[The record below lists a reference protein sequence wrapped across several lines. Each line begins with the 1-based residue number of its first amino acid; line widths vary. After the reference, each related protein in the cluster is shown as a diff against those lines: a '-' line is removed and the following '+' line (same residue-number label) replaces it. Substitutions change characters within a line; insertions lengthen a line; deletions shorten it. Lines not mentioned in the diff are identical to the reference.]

1 MAQVSWN
8 PKLSRILGGA
18 LGGAVGIA
26 LALHLS
32 VEVPPKSPPATGPGL
47 ARAHEPPPPS
57 DARAPF
63 GVEVINVVDERGEL
77 EYRLGVTN
85 GFADPDVLR
94 PNPNG
99 TVAAFKFSYFV
110 ACEPGL
116 SVREPGFCDGLVREV
131 AETEVFELEP
141 AETTSERIELPA
153 ALMDGYYVLQVVV
166 AGSSG
171 AHGDSAVLS
180 HSSHFQ
186 SREGRAS
193 AITKNQYYA
202 NSSANVFQA
211 AGRDSIVAVRPVNI
225 DRMDPT
231 HTLEVQQ

>member
-1 MAQVSWN
+1 
-8 PKLSRILGGA
+8 
-18 LGGAVGIA
+18 
-26 LALHLS
+26 
-32 VEVPPKSPPATGPGL
+32 
-47 ARAHEPPPPS
+47 
-57 DARAPF
+57 
-63 GVEVINVVDERGEL
+63 VEVINVVDEAGEL
-77 EYRLGVTN
+77 GFRLGVTN
-85 GFADPDVLR
+85 AFADPDVIR
-94 PNPNG
+94 ANPNG

-116 SVREPGFCDGLVREV
+116 SVREPGFCDGLAREV

-141 AETTSERIELPA
+141 AETASEHIELPA
-153 ALMDGYYVLQVVV
+153 ALMDGYYALQVVV

-171 AHGDSAVLS
+171 ANGDSAVLS

-202 NSSANVFQA
+202 NSSANVFLA
-211 AGRDSIVAVRPVNI
+211 AGRDSIVAVHPVTI

-231 HTLEVQQ
+231 HALEVQQ